1 MHTRATAGTGNAR
14 SQSRWGGDAE
24 RRPGEENHDTRRVC
38 LHLLPMLT
46 LPSCNLPKIHTCA
59 RTHALTHS
67 RTHMHSRTH
76 AHTCTH
82 THTHAHT
89 CTHTH
94 THALPHVCMRM
105 QEALTLIQR
114 HERARQGRVRAKLM
128 QVRQT
133 GVGGGGGVQRESV
146 CVCARCA
153 CVCVSGRERLML
165 EKRPNAA

>member
-1 MHTRATAGTGNAR
+1 MHAHTCTLVQPQALETLAAKV
-14 SQSRWGGDAE
+14 A
-24 RRPGEENHDTRRVC
+24 GEETQSDGPEKRTMTLDVCACTCCQC
-38 LHLLPMLT
+38 LHCRAVTYPKYTHARALT
-46 LPSCNLPKIHTCA
+46 HS

-67 RTHMHSRTH
+67 R
-76 AHTCTH
+76 TH

-128 QVRQT
+128 M
-133 GVGGGGGVQRESV
+133 
-146 CVCARCA
+146 
-153 CVCVSGRERLML
+153 ERG
-165 EKRPNAA
+165 A